1 MQVMSDAE
9 TMEYDSD
16 DGEGFIDVRPGHL
29 NMALFPE
36 YLANIA
42 RRRQSHRE
50 YLERTGNRTYTRGN
64 GVGVYSWPLATVRD
78 TNYYRQLWSRIAADW
93 RFFAVQDFANTFGT
107 LVYLPLR
114 RLVRG
119 FSRRWRARNQ
129 WRLNI
134 PGIPVAGIVW
144 DANNPRLGR
153 RPQGGESGFY

>member
-16 DGEGFIDVRPGHL
+16 DGEGFIDV
-29 NMALFPE
+29 PE

-114 RLVRG
+114 RAVRG

-153 RPQGGESGFY
+153 RPQGGESGLYLW